1 MYLSKAPKKSDKKSS
16 HQRKP
21 SDSPAQQ
28 WLFLFEEMAS
38 SNFKLGSK
46 TTAEMR
52 TMDYSFEAILKLL
65 HLDYSNPTT
74 YKFWIISNSM
84 STAVPLLNNT
94 SIFVTYELYCK
105 KDPVVTII
113 VRPAGDPTPNSSQ
126 APSAPNSLRERR
138 KDSGQ
143 KNLQNVFIR
152 PIRPSETKQLDVVS
166 RDPISDLP
174 EEEKIVLDLGRG
186 RMEVFS
192 ISYLLG

>member
-1 MYLSKAPKKSDKKSS
+1 MYLSKAPKKTDKKSS

-28 WLFLFEEMAS
+28 WLFLYEEMGS

-52 TMDYSFEAILKLL
+52 AMDYSFEVILKLL
-65 HLDYSNPTT
+65 HLDYSNPIA

-84 STAVPLLNNT
+84 STAVPLLNNP
-94 SIFVTYELYCK
+94 SVFVTYELYCK
-105 KDPVVTII
+105 NDPVVTII

-138 KDSGQ
+138 KASGQ

-166 RDPISDLP
+166 CDPISDLL